1 MKLTTL
7 GFILFSAA
15 ALAQVPK
22 DIVPKLVNIGNGVCV
37 PQTAE
42 VYRPLHG
49 NPPDRKSTRLNSS
62 HT

>member
-22 DIVPKLVNIGNGVCV
+22 DIAPKLVNIGNGEIGRAHV
-37 PQTAE
+37 
-42 VYRPLHG
+42 
-49 NPPDRKSTRLNSS
+49 
-62 HT
+62 